1 VYSPDAPAFDHSK
14 QGHRRYSNLDRET
27 HMATTVRPTASTRT
41 STSSDVQKVLDLI
54 KQRNIQVVDVK
65 FCDLPGTWQH
75 FSIPAATLDETM
87 IREGLGF
94 DGSSVRGF
102 QAINESDMLLIPDVS
117 TAFVDPVLSV
127 PTLSLTCD
135 IYDPLT
141 REPYSRDPRFIAFK
155 AEEYLKTTGI
165 ATTSFWGP
173 EAEFFI
179 FNSVRFDQNA
189 NEGYYHIDS
198 EEGVWNSGR
207 NGVPNLGH
215 RPRHKEG
222 YFPVPP
228 VDRLQDVRS
237 KIMLALIE
245 AGVPVEVQHHEVA
258 TAGQSEIDFKFGTL
272 VQTADRL
279 LTYKYIVKNV
289 CHNLGLTATFMPK
302 PLFGDNGSG
311 MHVHQSLW
319 TGDKPLFYDENGY
332 ALLSETARHYIGGL
346 IAHAPALL
354 AICAPTTNSYRRL
367 VPGFEAPVNLMYS
380 ARNRSAIC
388 RIPCYSSS
396 PKARRIEFRAPD
408 ATANPYLAFAALLM
422 AGLDGIKRK
431 LEPPAPIDEDL
442 YELHDERK
450 KSIKT
455 VPGSLAESI
464 AALELDHE
472 FLLEGVVF
480 KPDVIATWIGLKRE
494 KDIAPVSL
502 RPHPYEFFLYYD
514 A

>member
-1 VYSPDAPAFDHSK
+1 
-14 QGHRRYSNLDRET
+14 
-27 HMATTVRPTASTRT
+27 MATTARSKAPKRVTET
-41 STSSDVQKVLDLI
+41 SAVKKVLELI
-54 KQRNIQVVDVK
+54 KQQNIRVVDVK

-75 FSIPAATLDETM
+75 FSIPAATLDEDM
-87 IREGLGF
+87 IKEGLGF
-94 DGSSVRGF
+94 DGSSIRGF
-102 QAINESDMLLIPDVS
+102 QAINESDMLLMPDVS
-117 TAFVDPVLSV
+117 TAFVDPVLEV

-135 IYDPLT
+135 VYDPISL
-141 REPYSRDPRFIAFK
+141 EPYSRDPRFIGFK
-155 AEEYLKTTGI
+155 AEEYLRTSGI
-165 ATTSFWGP
+165 ATTCYWGP

-179 FNSVRFDQNA
+179 FNSVRYDQNA
-189 NEGYYHIDS
+189 HEAYYHIDS
-198 EEGVWNSGR
+198 DEGVWNSGA
-207 NGVPNLGH
+207 NGKPNLGH

-228 VDRLQDVRS
+228 ADRLQDVRS
-237 KIMLALIE
+237 KIMLALID

-258 TAGQSEIDFKFGTL
+258 TAGQAEIDFRFGPL

-279 LTYKYIVKNV
+279 MTYKYIVKNV
-289 CHNLGLTATFMPK
+289 CHNLGYTATFMPK

-319 TGDKPLFYDENGY
+319 KGDTNIFFDEKGY
-332 ALLSETARHYIGGL
+332 ALLSETARYYIGGL

-354 AICAPTTNSYRRL
+354 ALCAPTTNSYRRL

-388 RIPCYSSS
+388 RIPMYSTS
-396 PKARRIEFRAPD
+396 PKAKRVEFRAPD
-408 ATANPYLAFAALLM
+408 ATANPYLAFAAMLM

-442 YELHDERK
+442 YELHDARK
-450 KSIKT
+450 AQIKT
-455 VPGSLAESI
+455 VPGSLAE
-464 AALELDHE
+464 AVGALEKDHE
-472 FLLEGVVF
+472 FLLEGDVF
-480 KPDVIATWIGLKRE
+480 TPDVLETWIEMKRT
-494 KDIAPVSL
+494 KDIAPMSL